1 MKKRCYTQYS
11 YAIWFILAGVM
22 LLFSFGPLLIWT
34 DEAIASKITWCIIM
48 LLFCVVFCISGIHHM
63 QFFYFVE
70 GCLVVKSAFGVI
82 NKLDINNSVAYIEVL
97 PTYSSW
103 AISVDEKWI
112 CIYDKSISNNIRHRF
127 KSGCANKKGF
137 PKVQI
142 VYSTENKQ
150 IVEQFIKIDARNN
163 FVDSIV
169 S

>member
-63 QFFYFVE
+63 QFFYFEE

-82 NKLDINNSVAYIEVL
+82 NKLDINNSVVYIEVL

>member
-11 YAIWFILAGVM
+11 YVIWFILAGIM
-22 LLFSFGPLLIWT
+22 LVFLFGPLLIWT
-34 DEAIASKITWCIIM
+34 DEAIASKIAWCIIM

-63 QFFYFVE
+63 QFFYFE
-70 GCLVVKSAFGVI
+70 ESCLVVKSAFGII

-112 CIYDKSISNNIRHRF
+112 CIYDKSIANSIRHKF
-127 KSGCANKKGF
+127 KSGCANKK
-137 PKVQI
+137 KYQRVQI
-142 VYSTENKQ
+142 VYSEENKQ
-150 IVEQFIKIDARNN
+150 FVEKIIKIETRKG

-169 S
+169 N